1 MKNIILIIIL
11 FLSNM
16 VNSQNVISLTNKKHE
31 DKKNGNYFKDTNG
44 SLDPFIGIW
53 VWENATNTAKMT
65 IKLVKKEM
73 HDGNGLL
80 NYKEDILIGGY
91 KYVENGIVIID
102 NLTFSTNYTDSNY
115 AIIKSVFLTGPGLPE
130 IRVQLYDVAKRKRL
144 MGKFKINSNPNLPTL
159 DPLTATMHLV
169 PQKGWVDGTLYP
181 DKVSLPGNTF
191 PFDMVFTKQ

>member
-1 MKNIILIIIL
+1 MKNIILITIL

-53 VWENATNTAKMT
+53 VWENTTNTAKMT

-73 HDGNGLL
+73 HDGNGIVD
-80 NYKEDILIGGY
+80 YKEDILMGGY

-130 IRVQLYDVAKRKRL
+130 IRVQLYDVVKRKRL

-191 PFDMVFTKQ
+191 PFEMVFTKQ